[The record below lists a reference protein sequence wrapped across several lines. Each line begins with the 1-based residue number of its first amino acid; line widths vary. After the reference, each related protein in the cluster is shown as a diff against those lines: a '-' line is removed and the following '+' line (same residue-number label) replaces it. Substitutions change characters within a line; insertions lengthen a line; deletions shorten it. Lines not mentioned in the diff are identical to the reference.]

1 MVTSLNVDTALL
13 QEAIELIIPMLTDLV
28 SNPYRKHSLTNW

>member
-13 QEAIELIIPMLTDLV
+13 QKAIELTILMLTDLV
-28 SNPYRKHSLTNW
+28 SNP